1 MTFQLLMQQGWTLPV
16 MYKNIRFALL
26 VVASL
31 FAVSAN
37 GEPMAYSVNSD
48 SGNRDNEDSLYLID
62 LFTGA
67 DQRRGPLSTGIV
79 DEIRRDTEGLAFA
92 PDGTLWGIDDSS
104 QTLFPINV
112 TSGTVRLQDEVPLPT
127 FRSGGGHDFGMT
139 FSCDGSLL
147 VTSVATRTLY
157 RLDLTGKTEVVG
169 SEGALGANIS
179 AIAAHGNPTQ
189 LYGLGNGQF
198 QDGQADSPNLY
209 SIDETTGVATLI
221 GPLGREAGEYN
232 QAGMAFDSEGGLWA
246 ITDRRIIN
254 NAIED
259 LPSQILN
266 IDMSTGAATL
276 VSSTSEVGF
285 ESLAIGPPSDCSD
298 DVGGGSGEP
307 GYTAAVPS
315 LNLAGRL
322 LAICILMLAGMTIL
336 RKRLS

>member
-1 MTFQLLMQQGWTLPV
+1 
-16 MYKNIRFALL
+16 MYKNFRFAILII
-26 VVASL
+26 ASL
-31 FAVSAN
+31 FAMSAN

-48 SGNRDNEDSLYLID
+48 SGNLDNEDSLYLID

-67 DQRRGPLSTGIV
+67 DQRRGALSTGIV
-79 DEIRRDTEGLAFA
+79 GEIRRDTEGLAFA

-112 TSGTVRLQDEVPLPT
+112 TSGSVKLQDEVPLPT

-139 FSCDGSLL
+139 FSCDGSLF

-157 RLDLTGKTEVVG
+157 RLDLTGKSEVIG
-169 SEGALGANIS
+169 SEGALDANIS
-179 AIAAHGNPTQ
+179 AIAAHGNPTK

-198 QDGQADSPNLY
+198 QDGQTDSPNLY

-221 GPLGREAGEYN
+221 GALGNEAGEYN
-232 QAGMAFDSEGGLWA
+232 QGGMAFDSEGGLWA

-254 NAIED
+254 NSIED

-266 IDMSTGAATL
+266 INVSTGTASL

-285 ESLAIGPPSDCSD
+285 ESLAIGPPSACSG
-298 DVGGGSGEP
+298 DVGGGGSGTSQFETIP
-307 GYTAAVPS
+307 T
-315 LNLAGRL
+315 LNPAGRL
-322 LAICILMLAGMTIL
+322 LAICILMLAGMTVL